1 MAAIAKV
8 SENSPIFVAPPG
20 MEVIDKGY
28 ALDAIRAGDPII
40 IDPTA
45 APSRAYD
52 CAVRKA
58 TGTVAHGL
66 ALKPVSAGGTCEFAM
81 QGEMDGFA
89 GLTPGAALTVVAG
102 ALDNTAPAAGATAQ
116 IRVVNA
122 SRIRFV
128 LV

>member
-1 MAAIAKV
+1 MAAIARV
-8 SENSPIFVAPPG
+8 SDNSPIFVAPPG

-28 ALDAIRAGDPII
+28 ALDAIRAGDPIV

-52 CAVRKA
+52 CAVRRA
-58 TGTVAHGL
+58 TGAVAHGI
-66 ALKPVSAGGTCEFAM
+66 ALKPVSAGGTCEFAC

-89 GLTPGAALTVVAG
+89 GLTPGAGLTVVAG
-102 ALDNTAPAAGATAQ
+102 SIDDTAPAVGAVAQ